1 MPLTYGQSTDDQ
13 QIIYREDTD
22 GTLSSDAQL
31 KNNMRYLYFTK
42 IAQGG
47 KCLIQSC
54 KDLHLG
60 RVVCHKTLHREFA
73 DDPEERRLFLREAR
87 VTAMLQHP
95 NTAPVYEVG
104 FDSKGHYYFT
114 MKLVTG
120 MTLREVFDGL
130 TRGDAGFA
138 AAWDLHRLIDVVIQ
152 VSQVLNYA
160 HVHGVV
166 HCDVKPENIVVGEY
180 GEVLLLD
187 WGLAHL
193 REKDNTS
200 ELASQPESEGLN
212 SVSSQRSHPG
222 TPEYMSPEQ
231 IAGGHI
237 DHRTDIYS
245 LGAILFEVLTQQQL
259 AWGDTLDEMLQNKT
273 RSAPPT
279 PSIIAPD
286 RKIPV
291 SLESLCLRCIQRAP
305 EHRIQTALEVLH
317 ELLFWLRMDAN
328 HRPV

>member
-1 MPLTYGQSTDDQ
+1 MPLSYGKSRNSD
-13 QIIYREDTD
+13 QIIYREDAD
-22 GTLSSDAQL
+22 GELSSDAQL
-31 KNNMRYLYFTK
+31 KNNMRYMYFTK

-60 RVVCHKTLHREFA
+60 RVICHKTLRPEFA
-73 DDPEERRLFLREAR
+73 DDAEERKLFLREAR

-104 FDSKGHYYFT
+104 FDAKRHYYFT
-114 MKLVTG
+114 MKLVAG
-120 MTLREVFDGL
+120 LTLREIFDGL
-130 TRGDAGFA
+130 AQGDAELE
-138 AAWDLHRLIDVVIQ
+138 AAWDLHRMLDVIIQ

-166 HCDVKPENIVVGEY
+166 HCDVKPGNIVVGPY

-193 REKDNTS
+193 REKGAKD
-200 ELASQPESEGLN
+200 EA
-212 SVSSQRSHPG
+212 VSTQSILEIHAMIDRKSHPG

-231 IAGGHI
+231 IAGGNI

-245 LGAILFEVLTQQQL
+245 LGAILFEMLTRQQL
-259 AWGDTLDEMLQNKT
+259 AWGDTLDEMLQNKIK
-273 RSAPPT
+273 SAPPT
-279 PSIIAPD
+279 PSVIAPD
-286 RKIPV
+286 RNIPV
-291 SLESLCLRCIQRAP
+291 TLESLCLRCLQREP
-305 EHRIQTALEVLH
+305 EHRIQTTLEVLH
-317 ELLFWLRMDAN
+317 ELLYWLRTDAN
-328 HRPV
+328 HRPM